1 MRKGIRIA
9 VGLLAAALAACA
21 QAPQGP
27 RIRIENA
34 WARPG
39 AMAMGEGMGHGMG
52 HGMSHAGGASTSA
65 AFFVVVNEGDAPD
78 ALVGAASDVAR
89 SVEVHETVMEGDVAK
104 MRPVPRVEIP
114 ARGRVA
120 FQPRGLHV
128 MLIDLT
134 RSLNVGDTF
143 TLTLRFER
151 SGEIPVTVAV
161 REMNP

>member
-1 MRKGIRIA
+1 MRRGIRIA
-9 VGLLAAALAACA
+9 FGLLAAALAACA

-39 AMAMGEGMGHGMG
+39 AMAMGEGMGHGM
-52 HGMSHAGGASTSA
+52 SHAGGASTSA

-78 ALVGAASDVAR
+78 ALVGAVSEVAR

-134 RSLNVGDTF
+134 RPLNAGDTF